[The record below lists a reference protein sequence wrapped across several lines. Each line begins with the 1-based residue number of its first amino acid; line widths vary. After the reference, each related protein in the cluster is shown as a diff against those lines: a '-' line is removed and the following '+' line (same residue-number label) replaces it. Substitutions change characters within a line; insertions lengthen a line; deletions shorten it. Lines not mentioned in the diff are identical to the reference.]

1 MEVRVCEIC
10 GTLNEVHLSE
20 CKNCSEDLAY
30 TPISEIEEN
39 INSNIEE
46 QRTNNSTEEKS
57 VVKDTANKG
66 NNSKS
71 SNIKKTMVL
80 NNKKMVNRNDGKE
93 IEIPFIGA
101 LIGRDGNVEVEYFES
116 FPYISN
122 SHIIA
127 EYISDDL
134 FITDVGSTNG
144 TKVNGKRIEKG
155 QKTKV
160 NNGDI
165 IQLANVEFI
174 IS

>member
-30 TPISEIEEN
+30 TAISEIEEN

-46 QRTNNSTEEKS
+46 QSINNSVEEQS
-57 VVKDTANKG
+57 VVKDVENKDD
-66 NNSKS
+66 NNKN

-80 NNKKMVNRNDGKE
+80 SNKKMVNRNDGKE
-93 IEIPFIGA
+93 IEIPFTGA
-101 LIGRDGNVEVEYFES
+101 LIGRDGNVEVEYFDS

-127 EYISDDL
+127 EYILDDL

-144 TKVNGKRIEKG
+144 TKVNGKRIDKG
-155 QKTKV
+155 QKIKV
-160 NNGDI
+160 NNGDV